1 MKCKCT
7 FAQSLVGDGCDEC
20 NPERAKELKK
30 MKLSELTP
38 EQKRIAIAEAC
49 EWTGIYPRG
58 VDGCPVGWKG
68 KIESERP
75 HGQGSCPIPD
85 YLNDL
90 NAMHEAEKSCF
101 TEGNAW
107 ADYFDALAEI
117 CDLCNDPITATAAQ
131 RADAFLLATGRA
143 EL

>member
-1 MKCKCT
+1 
-7 FAQSLVGDGCDEC
+7 
-20 NPERAKELKK
+20 

-49 EWTGIYPRG
+49 GWADLEIEGFSEYGVPCFMLMGSNGTGTRLMPPG
-58 VDGCPVGWKG
+58 
-68 KIESERP
+68 
-75 HGQGSCPIPD
+75 

-90 NAMHEAEKSCF
+90 NAMASAESAKEMPYNTEYVWWLGRIACEARGMNPDKQNESDL
-101 TEGNAW
+101 NAM
-107 ADYFDALAEI
+107 AVFA
-117 CDLCNDPITATAAQ
+117 TATQ

>member
-1 MKCKCT
+1 
-7 FAQSLVGDGCDEC
+7 
-20 NPERAKELKK
+20 

-49 EWTGIYPRG
+49 GWKRYEPTPESISRGYPRFG
-58 VDGCPVGWKG
+58 YWINPVFTFRDGLQNP
-68 KIESERP
+68 
-75 HGQGSCPIPD
+75 PD

-90 NAMHEAEKSCF
+90 NAMASAESAKEMPYNTEYVWWLGRIACEARGMNPDKQNESDL
-101 TEGNAW
+101 NAM
-107 ADYFDALAEI
+107 AVFA
-117 CDLCNDPITATAAQ
+117 TATQ